1 MCFTKRWDFLR
12 FFFCFFL
19 HLALRRPTA
28 QLVWPPPRGTV
39 GTAAERC
46 SWRRGCFLSSPAI
59 GRLLT
64 QHCYYCS
71 HPALP
76 ASTAALQMAFA
87 GFFFLP
93 PACLHLEN
101 QFSFCC
107 SLRKKHRNVGESF
120 KNETFFVMLQSP
132 AQCFIFTMC
141 TVLALTYRGVTQKF
155 QKLKAQ
161 ELKILKSGIGLW

>member
-1 MCFTKRWDFLR
+1 M
-12 FFFCFFL
+12 
-19 HLALRRPTA
+19 
-28 QLVWPPPRGTV
+28 VWPPPRGTV

-64 QHCYYCS
+64 QRCYYCS

-87 GFFFLP
+87 GFFFFFLP
-93 PACLHLEN
+93 HACLHLEN

-107 SLRKKHRNVGESF
+107 SLRKHTEASENRLKMKR
-120 KNETFFVMLQSP
+120 FFVMLQSP
-132 AQCFIFTMC
+132 VHCFIFTTC
-141 TVLALTYRGVTQKF
+141 AVLARSLSRSHTEVSGAKS
-155 QKLKAQ
+155 
-161 ELKILKSGIGLW
+161 SGIEDAEERYRPLVRNCNCSSWTCTKQVYVTR